1 MCRYRWTS
9 IAHHTVQAGETA
21 DTAEMVERVEL
32 VKLNHIT
39 YRNEKAK
46 K

>member
-1 MCRYRWTS
+1 MCGYRWTG
-9 IAHHTVQAGETA
+9 IAHHTVQAGEMA

-32 VKLNHIT
+32 VKSNHVT
-39 YRNEKAK
+39 YRNKKAK